1 MASRGTSWKVDDV
14 ETLAELWADDS
25 VQIKFNTM
33 VHNGKV
39 WDDLARKYNTQ
50 QTGNARSGAQ
60 VKEKIKRLKRQYRNR
75 ERQLGRSGVGGD
87 EEDTLWKII
96 DRVEGNRELTSPTF
110 IGDSLADC
118 LPDINK
124 HSLPDPEADLEECDQ
139 EVEGRVVDFI

>member
-39 WDDLARKYNTQ
+39 WD
-50 QTGNARSGAQ
+50 ARSGVQ

-87 EEDTLWKII
+87 EEDTL
-96 DRVEGNRELTSPTF
+96 
-110 IGDSLADC
+110 
-118 LPDINK
+118 
-124 HSLPDPEADLEECDQ
+124 
-139 EVEGRVVDFI
+139 